1 LVKEGRVLRSYSG
14 YYYVACDGAVYTC
27 KVRGHLKKERF
38 SLCTGD
44 KVRFETTEEAY
55 PTAPAVAE
63 SRGPARP
70 AGEPDGMITEVL
82 PRKNHLTRPAVA
94 NIDLDVV
101 TMALANP
108 APSFL
113 ILDKLL
119 VLAAQG
125 GVPAPI
131 VLTKADLVTPE
142 DAEAVAR
149 IYRDIGYEVYV
160 VSAKTGQGLE
170 PLKRRLAGQIT
181 VVGGPSGVGKSTLL
195 NALQPGVP
203 RVTGAVSKKIGR
215 GRHTTRFTDLV
226 PFNGGYLADSPGF
239 GNVLYGCHGS
249 GGPGRLFPGICPL
262 YGPVPIPA
270 LQPYART
277 GLRRERRGS
286 VRTNRSEP
294 VCIVS
299 SHSDGIERR
308 TREEVSVIM
317 IQIAPSILSA
327 DFSCL
332 GEEIRKIEQGG
343 ADWVHIDVMDGNFV
357 PNLTFGAPVVS
368 KIRKVTKLFFDCHLM
383 VEHPETYIEDFVK
396 AGADQIV
403 VHAEAT
409 RHLHRCLQAVHDAG
423 IRAGVA
429 LNPGSPLSLVE
440 EVLGD
445 ADLFLLMTVNPGF
458 GGQKF
463 IPSVLPKISRLRRM
477 LQCANLKTD
486 IQVDGGIN
494 AETAKLVVGAGA
506 TVLVAGSYV
515 YGAKD
520 TAAAIASLRVR

>member
-1 LVKEGRVLRSYSG
+1 
-14 YYYVACDGAVYTC
+14 
-27 KVRGHLKKERF
+27 
-38 SLCTGD
+38 
-44 KVRFETTEEAY
+44 
-55 PTAPAVAE
+55 
-63 SRGPARP
+63 
-70 AGEPDGMITEVL
+70 
-82 PRKNHLTRPAVA
+82 
-94 NIDLDVV
+94 
-101 TMALANP
+101 
-108 APSFL
+108 
-113 ILDKLL
+113 
-119 VLAAQG
+119 
-125 GVPAPI
+125 
-131 VLTKADLVTPE
+131 
-142 DAEAVAR
+142 
-149 IYRDIGYEVYV
+149 
-160 VSAKTGQGLE
+160 
-170 PLKRRLAGQIT
+170 
-181 VVGGPSGVGKSTLL
+181 
-195 NALQPGVP
+195 
-203 RVTGAVSKKIGR
+203 
-215 GRHTTRFTDLV
+215 
-226 PFNGGYLADSPGF
+226 
-239 GNVLYGCHGS
+239 
-249 GGPGRLFPGICPL
+249 
-262 YGPVPIPA
+262 
-270 LQPYART
+270 
-277 GLRRERRGS
+277 
-286 VRTNRSEP
+286 
-294 VCIVS
+294 
-299 SHSDGIERR
+299 
-308 TREEVSVIM
+308 
-317 IQIAPSILSA
+317 
-327 DFSCL
+327 
-332 GEEIRKIEQGG
+332 
-343 ADWVHIDVMDGNFV
+343 MDGNFV